1 MKTYISYILTLFSTV
16 FTYGQVQLLIS
27 KVSDQKVNQK
37 FNLTILLEI
46 SGENMEQQTPLMMP
60 DLSKFDIIGSASD
73 QKTIIVDNEKGN
85 FINQLVY
92 QYVLSPKKPGSVK
105 IGSVLVKVNDKIY
118 KTEPFDIMIREA
130 EKTSVA
136 ATSSEKSDLYLNL
149 EIKDQNVYK
158 NEPTLAILRA
168 YSKEYDNFRKVGK
181 IHFNNQK
188 NVNIKP
194 ISYAKSEIETK
205 GGINSQV
212 IGVFMILPSESGK
225 LEISPISASITS
237 NNNQS
242 RLASNRTQLN
252 VKKLPDGM
260 PHHYKNAV
268 GQFTIELVNK
278 NPTEIVEIEQ
288 PLNIVLKVAGTGNLT
303 NLHLPKIIAS
313 DDYTFYEPKITTV
326 SSAKKDHLQ
335 GFVSAEYVII
345 PKKSGLI
352 RLKFEDFSYFDPQD
366 NKYVDLGSKALFI
379 NVQTQQQIADAKTTL
394 EKVNEYTNNVLE
406 TVNTPVLQ
414 TNNLKIKTTDQ
425 INWSIILGNGAL
437 LASILSLFLI
447 LRKNK
452 KRIKSK
458 PKLIRKPSTNIA
470 ETEELI
476 RKNLQNNFE
485 ENIEYLKILKDNKDF
500 VKFFSTY
507 DELQQDIMKSYSVN
521 NESAFRAELEKKK
534 GKKISEQY
542 RHLCEKIQI
551 EKFSPFHENDQM
563 DSLYESIQELYHEI
577 SK

>member
-73 QKTIIVDNEKGN
+73 QKTIIVDQEKGN

-118 KTEPFDIMIREA
+118 KTEPFDITIRDA

-136 ATSSEKSDLYLNL
+136 AASSEKSDLYLNL
-149 EIKDQNVYK
+149 EIKDKNVYK

-181 IHFNNQK
+181 IHVNNQK

-194 ISYAKSEIETK
+194 VSYAKSEIESK

-212 IGVFMILPSESGK
+212 IGVFMVFPSESGK
-225 LEISPISASITS
+225 VDISPISASIAS
-237 NNNQS
+237 NNNNT
-242 RLASNRTQLN
+242 RLSSNRTQLN
-252 VKKLPDGM
+252 VKKLPAGM
-260 PHHYKNAV
+260 PVHYRNAV
-268 GQFTIELVNK
+268 GKFTIDLVNL
-278 NPTEIVEIEQ
+278 NPTENVAVEQ
-288 PLNIVLKVAGTGNLT
+288 PINILLKVAGTGNMA

-313 DDYTFYEPKITTV
+313 DDYTFYAPKLATV
-326 SSAKKDHLQ
+326 SNTKNNNLA
-335 GFVSAEYVII
+335 GFVSAEYVIV
-345 PKKSGLI
+345 PKKPGLI
-352 RLKFEDFSYFDPQD
+352 SLKFEEFSYFNPKD
-366 NKYVDLGSKALFI
+366 NQYVDLGSKALLL

-394 EKVNEYTNNVLE
+394 EKVNEYTTTVLE

-414 TNNLKIKTTDQ
+414 TSNLKINNTDK

-452 KRIKSK
+452 KRKRSK
-458 PKLIRKPSTNIA
+458 PKLIRKPSTTIA
-470 ETEELI
+470 ETEDLI
-476 RKNLQNNFE
+476 RKDLQNHFE

-500 VKFFSTY
+500 TKFFSTY
-507 DELQQDIMKSYSVN
+507 DELHLDTMKLYSAD
-521 NESAFRAELEKKK
+521 NESLFRSALEKKK
-534 GKKISEQY
+534 GKQTCEQY
-542 RHLCEKIQI
+542 RILCEKIQI
-551 EKFSPFHENDQM
+551 EKFAPFHENDQM
-563 DSLYESIQELYHEI
+563 DSLYESIVELYSEI